1 METPNLKLLKK
12 LADACRKAG
21 IKDFEGY
28 GFKFSLSDHV
38 PSARSAKKEAQI
50 TASDTFDTDTLTEE
64 QLLNWSVTEVPEAQ

>member
-28 GFKFSLSDHV
+28 GFKFSLSGYV
-38 PSARSAKKEAQI
+38 PSTRNAKKTQAVDVP
-50 TASDTFDTDTLTEE
+50 DTFDTDTLTEE